1 MQSIAMSHP
10 KLIVDDPALIG
21 EIAATARRV
30 VVLGIKPESLEDQPA
45 HYVPKY
51 LLDHG
56 IEVIPVPVYYPDVK
70 EIFGLPVL
78 RSLDEVGPPIDIVC
92 VFRRSEDVPEHVT
105 DLIELA
111 PQTVWLQSGIVN
123 DAAAQRLAAAGIQV
137 VQDRC
142 LMIEHRR
149 ATN

>member
-1 MQSIAMSHP
+1 MAFR
-10 KLIVDDPALIG
+10 KLLVEDPVLIG

-30 VVLGIKPESLEDQPA
+30 VVLGIKPDSHADQPA

-56 IEVIPVPVYYPDVK
+56 IDVIPVPVYYPGVK
-70 EIFGLPVL
+70 EILGLPIL
-78 RSLDEVGPPIDIVC
+78 RSLDEASPPVDVVC
-92 VFRRSEDVPEHVT
+92 VFRRSEDIPEHT
-105 DLIELA
+105 RDLIALA
-111 PQTVWLQSGIVN
+111 PQTVWFQQGIRN
-123 DAAAQRLAAAGIQV
+123 DEVALELAKAGIQV

-142 LMIEHRR
+142 MMIEHRR

>member
-1 MQSIAMSHP
+1 MASR
-10 KLIVDDPALIG
+10 KLLVEDPVLIG

-30 VVLGIKPESLEDQPA
+30 VVLGIKPDSHADQPA

-56 IEVIPVPVYYPDVK
+56 IDVIPVPVYYPGVK
-70 EIFGLPVL
+70 EILGLPIL
-78 RSLDEVGPPIDIVC
+78 RSLDEASPPVDVVC
-92 VFRRSEDVPEHVT
+92 VFRRSEDIPEHT
-105 DLIELA
+105 RDLIALA
-111 PQTVWLQSGIVN
+111 PQTVWFQQGIRN
-123 DAAAQRLAAAGIQV
+123 DEVALELAKAGIQV

-142 LMIEHRR
+142 MMIEHRR

>member
-1 MQSIAMSHP
+1 MSFR
-10 KLIVDDPALIG
+10 KLIVTDPVLIG

-30 VVLGIKPESLEDQPA
+30 AVLGIKPDSHADQPA

-56 IEVIPVPVYYPDVK
+56 VDIIPVPVYYPGVK
-70 EIFGLPVL
+70 EILGLPVV
-78 RSLDEVGPPIDIVC
+78 RSLDEVTPPIDVVC
-92 VFRRSEDVPEHVT
+92 VFRRSEDIAEHVSAI
-105 DLIELA
+105 LALA
-111 PQTVWLQSGIVN
+111 PQTVWFQQGIRN
-123 DAAAQRLAAAGIQV
+123 DEAAGRFAAAGIQV

-142 LMIEHRR
+142 MMIEHRR